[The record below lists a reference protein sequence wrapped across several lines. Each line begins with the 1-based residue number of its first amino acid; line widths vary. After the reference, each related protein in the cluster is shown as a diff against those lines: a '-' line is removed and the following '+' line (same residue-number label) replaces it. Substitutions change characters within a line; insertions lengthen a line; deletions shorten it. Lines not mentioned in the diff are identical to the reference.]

1 MSLSTPLR
9 RLLLLLALLAPWPA
23 LAAPALLVLGDSLS
37 AAFGIDT
44 RSGWVS
50 LLAERLAARGLD
62 LRVVNASISGD
73 TTAGGLARLPPL
85 LAEHRP
91 RVVVIELGGNDGLRG
106 LPLPVVR
113 GNLEGLIRASRD
125 AGARVLLL
133 GMRIPPNYGP
143 RYTEAFHT
151 LYADLAQRYEVPLVP
166 FFLDGVAAQP
176 GLMQDDGIHPR
187 AEAQPR
193 LLDNVWP
200 ALEPLLRP

>member
-113 GNLEGLIRASRD
+113 GNLESLIRASRD

-151 LYADLAQRYEVPLVP
+151 LYADLAQRYQVPLVP

-187 AEAQPR
+187 AEAQPH

>member
-1 MSLSTPLR
+1 MNLSTRLR
-9 RLLLLLALLAPWPA
+9 RVLLLLALLAPWPA

-113 GNLEGLIRASRD
+113 GNLENLIRASRD

-143 RYTEAFHT
+143 RYTEAFHA

-176 GLMQDDGIHPR
+176 GLIQDDGIHPR

>member
-113 GNLEGLIRASRD
+113 DNLEGLIRASRD

-166 FFLDGVAAQP
+166 FFLDGVAARP
-176 GLMQDDGIHPR
+176 GLIQDDGIHPR
-187 AEAQPR
+187 AEAQPQ